1 MVLIQQKGTISHHTQ
16 CSMAKVI
23 DKCLEAECP
32 HDNQRRI
39 IGWLIDDD
47 DHPDVDT
54 IYRRAIE
61 VDKTISLATIYRTV
75 GVLEQAGIVDKL
87 EVGDGKAQYEL
98 SGEHHEHL
106 VDVDSGEI
114 HEFQHEELEAL
125 EKIARDMGF
134 ELVGHRLELFGKKIT
149 S

>member
-1 MVLIQQKGTISHHTQ
+1 MTP
-16 CSMAKVI
+16 VI
-23 DKCLEAECP
+23 DKCLEAGVRMT
-32 HDNQRRI
+32 NQRRI
-39 IGWLIDDD
+39 IIELIDDSD

-61 VDKTISLATIYRTV
+61 IDNTISLATIYRTV
-75 GVLEQAGIVDKL
+75 GVLEQAGIIDKL
-87 EVGDGKAQYEL
+87 DVGDGKARYEL

-125 EKIARDMGF
+125 KEKIAQDMGF
-134 ELVGHRLELFGKKIT
+134 ELVGHRLELFGRKIKK

>member
-1 MVLIQQKGTISHHTQ
+1 MVR
-16 CSMAKVI
+16 VI
-23 DKCLEAECP
+23 DRCLEAGVRMT
-32 HDNQRRI
+32 NQRRVI
-39 IGWLIDDD
+39 IELIDDAN

-61 VDKTISLATIYRTV
+61 IDKTISLATIYRTV

-87 EVGDGKAQYEL
+87 EVGDGKARYEL

-125 EKIARDMGF
+125 KEKIALDMGF
-134 ELVGHRLELFGKKIT
+134 ELVGHRLELFGRKIT
-149 S
+149 PSS

>member
-1 MVLIQQKGTISHHTQ
+1 MLP
-16 CSMAKVI
+16 VI
-23 DKCLEAECP
+23 DRCLEAGVRMT
-32 HDNQRRI
+32 NQRRI
-39 IGWLIDDD
+39 IIELIDDSD

-61 VDKTISLATIYRTV
+61 IDNTISLATIYRTV
-75 GVLEQAGIVDKL
+75 GVLEQAGIIDKL
-87 EVGDGKAQYEL
+87 DVGDGKARYEL

-106 VDVDSGEI
+106 VDIDSGEI

-125 EKIARDMGF
+125 KEKIALDMGF
-134 ELVGHRLELFGKKIT
+134 ELVGHRLELFGRKIKK

>member
-1 MVLIQQKGTISHHTQ
+1 MVP
-16 CSMAKVI
+16 VI
-23 DKCLEAECP
+23 DRCLEAGVRMT
-32 HDNQRRI
+32 NQRRI
-39 IGWLIDDD
+39 IIELIDDSD

-61 VDKTISLATIYRTV
+61 IDNTISLATIYRTV
-75 GVLEQAGIVDKL
+75 GVLEQAGIIDKL
-87 EVGDGKAQYEL
+87 DVGDGKARYEL

-125 EKIARDMGF
+125 KEKIARDMGF
-134 ELVGHRLELFGKKIT
+134 ELVGHRLELFGRKIKK

>member
-1 MVLIQQKGTISHHTQ
+1 MV
-16 CSMAKVI
+16 KVI
-23 DKCLEAECP
+23 DKCLEAGVRMT
-32 HDNQRRI
+32 NQRRI
-39 IGWLIDDD
+39 IIELIDNAD

-61 VDKTISLATIYRTV
+61 IDGTISLATIYRTV
-75 GVLEQAGIVDKL
+75 GVLEQAGIIDKL
-87 EVGDGKAQYEL
+87 EVGDGKARYEL

-125 EKIARDMGF
+125 KEKIARDMGF
-134 ELVGHRLELFGKKIT
+134 ELVGHRLELFGRKI
-149 S
+149 SS